1 MDDLGVVVKNWTRVL
16 TVSYSARDPRDPKYC
31 ENELLNVLSAKQSGL
46 LNMNEKNAYELRW
59 VAPAEIWKES
69 LADLK
74 KEPIE
79 RMYAP
84 WVHAVFAL
92 PLEKVK
98 EALLAT
104 HHTP

>member
-1 MDDLGVVVKNWTRVL
+1 
-16 TVSYSARDPRDPKYC
+16 
-31 ENELLNVLSAKQSGL
+31 LLNVLSAKQSGL